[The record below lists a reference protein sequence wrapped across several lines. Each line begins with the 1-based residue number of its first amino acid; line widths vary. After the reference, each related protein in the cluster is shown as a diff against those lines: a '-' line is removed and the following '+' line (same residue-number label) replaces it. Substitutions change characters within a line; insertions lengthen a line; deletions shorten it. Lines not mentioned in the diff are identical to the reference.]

1 MEMTTRAWLL
11 ANGYHSVVE
20 LIDQVMATLKA
31 KGSKER
37 RNWWDVLSGG
47 VDGAPTFVAGREFP
61 VLRVAQIRQGKPV
74 TDNAVYLSDDE
85 VPPGVV
91 RTGRWQPKRRRLPS
105 KSRAVARKPARKVA
119 RHARAS

>member
-1 MEMTTRAWLL
+1 MTLRAWLRE
-11 ANGYHSVVE
+11 NGYHSVVE

-47 VDGAPTFVAGREFP
+47 IDGAPTSVAGREFP
-61 VLRVAQIRQGKPV
+61 ILRVAQIRQGKPV
-74 TDNAVYLSDDE
+74 TESAIYLSDDE

-91 RTGRWQPKRRRLPS
+91 KTGRWPQKRRRVLPS
-105 KSRAVARKPARKVA
+105 KSRTVAKKPVRKVA